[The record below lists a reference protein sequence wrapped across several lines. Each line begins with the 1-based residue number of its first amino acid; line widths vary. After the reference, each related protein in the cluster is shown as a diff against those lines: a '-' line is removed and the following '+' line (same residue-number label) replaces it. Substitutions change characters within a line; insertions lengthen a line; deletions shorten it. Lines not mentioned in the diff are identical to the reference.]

1 MDSTNNINRQL
12 FAVFSLTL
20 VNSLGFTILI
30 PVLPFMLRAWNTVDW
45 LYGVILA
52 TYSLAQFWAAPIF
65 GTLSDKYGR
74 KRLLLVSQFGTLLAW
89 LLLALIWFI
98 DEFDVSHASLPLVLL
113 VVSRVL
119 DGVTGGNTSVAN
131 AYLSDIVPAE
141 QKVKYFGYIGAIM
154 GAGMIIGPAIGA
166 YTMASSIS
174 YLATAIFSI
183 VLSVITLLF
192 IYFFVPNSN
201 QALNPNARIEWLKPF
216 RVINAIAEYKD
227 RIVVRNVLITRLGFS
242 ATMAAYTSVMVFF
255 LMDGFELTKIE
266 VGNFLIFVGV
276 ASIVNQLLLVKRI
289 IDILGDPLTLAAGIV
304 LLGAGLFTFPLIT
317 NFTLFVAVYYFVNL
331 GFSITIPV
339 IKSTLSNQ
347 SSEQEQGK
355 IMGLDESFSAL
366 TMGIMPILATYLYG
380 VIGSDSFFVWSAIA
394 MSTLIFLILACSSL
408 SDMFRKNKSITS
420 QK

>member
-408 SDMFRKNKSITS
+408 SNMFRKNKSITS

>member
-1 MDSTNNINRQL
+1 MTRQYKINRQL

-30 PVLPFMLRAWNTVDW
+30 PVLPFMLRAWNATDW
-45 LYGVILA
+45 LYGIILA

-65 GTLSDKYGR
+65 GALSDKYGR

-98 DEFDVSHASLPLVLL
+98 DEFDISHASLPLVLL

-141 QKVKYFGYIGAIM
+141 DKVKYFGYIGAIM

-183 VLSVITLLF
+183 VLSMITLLF

-201 QALNPNARIEWLKPF
+201 QALNPSAVIEWLKPF

-317 NFTLFVAVYYFVNL
+317 NFYLFVAVYYFVNL

-355 IMGLDESFSAL
+355 IMGLDDSFSAL

-394 MSTLIFLILACSSL
+394 MSTLTFLILACSRL
-408 SDMFRKNKSITS
+408 SNIFKKA
-420 QK
+420 